1 MAPNLV
7 CECTYVNDNHSI
19 AFMAL
24 NLESHHLHDLNGY
37 EIDTLYAQRQLQGQG
52 IGRTLLNHVDE
63 LFRTNYW
70 LTTL

>member
-1 MAPNLV
+1 
-7 CECTYVNDNHSI
+7 
-19 AFMAL
+19 MAL